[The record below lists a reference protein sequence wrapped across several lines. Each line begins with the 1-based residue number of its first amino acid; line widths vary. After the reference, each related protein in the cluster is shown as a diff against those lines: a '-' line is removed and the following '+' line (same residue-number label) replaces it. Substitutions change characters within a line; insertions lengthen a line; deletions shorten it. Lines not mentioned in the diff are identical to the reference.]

1 MVKGHVRA
9 SQEVNMSGLGEQL
22 NGGKK
27 QGRETII
34 SGNRLHLQR
43 REVQNKH
50 ICGGKIEFDF
60 GLQISSAGD
69 PGGAVQHTFGNM
81 SLRHGWRSRFGGIV
95 EP

>member
-34 SGNRLHLQR
+34 SGNRLHL
-43 REVQNKH
+43 
-50 ICGGKIEFDF
+50 
-60 GLQISSAGD
+60 
-69 PGGAVQHTFGNM
+69 
-81 SLRHGWRSRFGGIV
+81 
-95 EP
+95 